1 MATALTH
8 IGFVNDLKKQNP
20 KFFKNLN
27 LDYVYSGALFPDY
40 YGFYQIQ
47 LKKKYELV
55 PIIKNK
61 NGVLFGKRMLKLSK
75 TKEEK
80 SFAIGFITHSILDEY
95 FHNYFRKFNASIEE
109 HLILEFFYDCKFKNL
124 KIPLVK
130 YPSKI
135 IEKTLLKYHKK
146 FNLKKTDITKIKLL
160 GYYLFL
166 KEIQT
171 QIILKK
177 YVAKKKSY
185 MDIISLFFYRGKFNL
200 KKLLNPDSQ
209 LKNKHVKKLEME
221 YKKAL
226 LKNIE
231 ILNTIKI

>member
-8 IGFVNDLKKQNP
+8 LGFVKDLKKQNP
-20 KFFKNLN
+20 KFFKNLDLN
-27 LDYVYSGALFPDY
+27 YINSGALFPDY
-40 YGFYQIQ
+40 YGFYKIQ
-47 LKKKYELV
+47 LQKKYELI

-61 NGVLFGKRMLKLSK
+61 NGVLFGKRMLNLSK

-124 KIPLVK
+124 KIPAVK
-130 YPSKI
+130 YPSKM
-135 IEKTLLKYHKK
+135 IEKTLSKYYTEIK
-146 FNLKKTDITKIKLL
+146 FKNTDISKIKLL

-177 YVAKKKSY
+177 YVAKKNSY
-185 MDIISLFFYRGKFNL
+185 LDIISLFFYRGCFDL
-200 KKLLNPDSQ
+200 KKMLNPDLQ
-209 LKNKHVKKLEME
+209 LKEKHVKKLEIE
-221 YKKAL
+221 YNKAL
-226 LKNIE
+226 IENLKIFNK
-231 ILNTIKI
+231 LKI